1 MMPSE
6 SNPNAP
12 NAVDL
17 LREEV
22 TLLREMKT
30 TLAALQDSQIKMQ
43 QSLSTLASINAKS
56 TKDGMDVYIQN
67 MNMPFFSMMGFMIKW
82 MIASI
87 PAGIIVMVFF
97 AFVFIAISL
106 LCGGLTGVLAV
117 LSNLGR

>member
-1 MMPSE
+1 MPPE
-6 SNPNAP
+6 SNPNAT

-22 TLLREMKT
+22 SLLREMKT
-30 TLAALQDSQIKMQ
+30 TLAALQDSQVKLQ
-43 QSLSTLASINAKS
+43 HSLSALASINAKS
-56 TKDGMDVYIQN
+56 RTDGMDVYIQN

-87 PAGIIVMVFF
+87 PAGLIVMVFF
-97 AFVFIAISL
+97 VIVFIAISL

>member
-1 MMPSE
+1 MPSE
-6 SNPNAP
+6 SNPNTT

-87 PAGIIVMVFF
+87 PAGIIVMVLF